1 MTGFQSTH
9 PRGVRPHTPET
20 SSSRRNFNPRTHV
33 GCDRSPRSSI
43 PTSGYFNP
51 RTHVGC
57 DLDHERQVVGH
68 HISIHAP
75 TWGATSE
82 AFGIPNLK
90 AFQSTHPRGVRRT
103 TPTRR
108 RSCGIS
114 IHAPTWGATS
124 LQPWQI
130 NKKKISIH
138 APTWGATR
146 SGSQD
151 ARGKSISIHA
161 PTWGATAIK
170 DCCCQTQQFQSTHP
184 RGVRRGCGET
194 TRATSNFNPR
204 THVGCDT
211 QKKIG
216 GADVIPISIHAPTW
230 GATTEIERAWAAH

>member
-1 MTGFQSTH
+1 MGCDAGQWKSEDEQKVFQSTHPRGVRHGGFEDLARMIEISIHAPTWGATFPRLDTNPMTGFQSTH

-114 IHAPTWGATS
+114 IHAPTWGATEFR
-124 LQPWQI
+124 QP
-130 NKKKISIH
+130 
-138 APTWGATR
+138 
-146 SGSQD
+146 
-151 ARGKSISIHA
+151 
-161 PTWGATAIK
+161 
-170 DCCCQTQQFQSTHP
+170 P
-184 RGVRRGCGET
+184 RWLFE
-194 TRATSNFNPR
+194 
-204 THVGCDT
+204 
-211 QKKIG
+211 
-216 GADVIPISIHAPTW
+216 ISIHAPTW
-230 GATTEIERAWAAH
+230 GATTSRR